1 MYQMNLQ
8 FVKVDGGVI
17 TAVGFIMGGKNDIQ
31 Q

>member
-8 FVKVDGGVI
+8 FVKVDGSVI
-17 TAVGFIMGGKNDIQ
+17 TAVGFIMGGKNDTQ